1 MAYWPTY
8 GYFGEPTVGEMIPS
22 VPPTI
27 SGNMSYTYQ
36 YDVPWDW
43 AHRYPPNVV
52 PSERPYVTTC
62 PEETVT
68 VPGRNGADASVRV
81 MRCY

>member
-1 MAYWPTY
+1 
-8 GYFGEPTVGEMIPS
+8 
-22 VPPTI
+22 
-27 SGNMSYTYQ
+27 MSYTYQ